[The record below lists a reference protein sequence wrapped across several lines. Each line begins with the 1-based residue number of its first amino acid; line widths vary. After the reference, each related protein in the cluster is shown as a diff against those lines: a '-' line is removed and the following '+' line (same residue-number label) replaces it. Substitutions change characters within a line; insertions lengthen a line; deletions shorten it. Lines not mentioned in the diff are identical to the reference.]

1 MDCRGR
7 KNTGTKMFHVKH
19 FRRVFKPRE
28 ICYNKTNKKETGNDV
43 MNSERRRITCRQFEE
58 ERALYHLSDAEILH
72 CTFAGATDGE
82 SALKEA
88 RQITVSDS
96 TFALRYPL
104 WHVRKLS
111 LDHCRFQET
120 ARAALW
126 YCEQGSLES
135 CELHGIKA
143 LRECHDFRI
152 AHSIIDSEEFGWKC
166 KNIRM
171 TDCKLRSEYLF
182 FDSWNIELQQIA
194 MTGKYSFQYIDGLTI
209 RQSQLDAKD
218 AFWHSKNVVV
228 RDSAIKGEY
237 LGWYSEGLTLIN
249 CTIEGTQPFCY
260 CKNLQLMNCR
270 MQGCDLSFEYSDVQA
285 SVIGKIDSVKNPLS
299 GIIVAD
305 EVGAVLME
313 DAVIS
318 CSGKVELRSK
328 KSADSSK

>member
-1 MDCRGR
+1 
-7 KNTGTKMFHVKH
+7 
-19 FRRVFKPRE
+19 
-28 ICYNKTNKKETGNDV
+28 

-182 FDSWNIELQQIA
+182 FDSRNIELQQIA
-194 MTGKYSFQYIDGLTI
+194 MTGKYCWKKRAPVRWTACCLIS
-209 RQSQLDAKD
+209 
-218 AFWHSKNVVV
+218 AFPV
-228 RDSAIKGEY
+228 RSWTHRSAASATTRTRPWIC
-237 LGWYSEGLTLIN
+237 GWT
-249 CTIEGTQPFCY
+249 
-260 CKNLQLMNCR
+260 
-270 MQGCDLSFEYSDVQA
+270 
-285 SVIGKIDSVKNPLS
+285 
-299 GIIVAD
+299 
-305 EVGAVLME
+305 GA
-313 DAVIS
+313 AARPRRTS
-318 CSGKVELRSK
+318 
-328 KSADSSK
+328 